1 MKLRGHGNAY
11 KTRKCTE
18 VSGFRAWP
26 VQVPNVLQS
35 KVRASHCP
43 RREAGARTFLG
54 ATQTLTA
61 PSVAHRCRRGFLK
74 SSMLLYLPKV
84 LAQGWFRQPG
94 PQPAIGGQGR
104 GWRGV
109 SQLSPGGQGQVGLI
123 VGAVL
128 PPGALVGLLPSGSRG
143 QHCCL
148 RKALS
153 ALGSP
158 RRTAGRGLPGA
169 PSRSPGGGPGR

>member
-1 MKLRGHGNAY
+1 M
-11 KTRKCTE
+11 CC
-18 VSGFRAWP
+18 RAKSEP
-26 VQVPNVLQS
+26 HTAQGGRQGPGPS
-35 KVRASHCP
+35 
-43 RREAGARTFLG
+43 LG
-54 ATQTLTA
+54 TTQTLTT
-61 PSVAHRCRRGFLK
+61 PSVAHRCRRSFLK

-94 PQPAIGGQGR
+94 PQPAIGGRVG
-104 GWRGV
+104 GGGV